1 MLADFFVCSTFS
13 TPMPPQQD
21 ILCYNLHGHFISP
34 QVLCRTSGVAYL
46 ASYLSHGKFL
56 TTSFVDN
63 ILERSMRSQAGGL
76 VFGILQ
82 KI

>member
-13 TPMPPQQD
+13 TP
-21 ILCYNLHGHFISP
+21 I
-34 QVLCRTSGVAYL
+34 TSGVAYL

-63 ILERSMRSQAGGL
+63 ILERLVVWCLEYCKKFNGGINP
-76 VFGILQ
+76 GTC
-82 KI
+82 